1 MSLSSLFGGNKEEN
15 VLLID
20 IGNGTI
26 SCALVVYSYG
36 KVPKFIEAERG
47 FFPVLEKP
55 DPDRLGENMFSL
67 LDGTL
72 SSLFKKKKTGRTRH
86 VAVSLTSP
94 WFVLKTKHINISK
107 ENSFIITKT
116 FLDSVVKEEERIFE
130 DELKNDSMNSKD
142 SFEII
147 EKSIVHTKINGYDI
161 EESMG
166 KKTKALDSF
175 LCMSIANREVTDKI
189 NEIIRKHTH
198 LGDDN
203 ISIHTF
209 PLISFSV
216 VRDIFGAVSDF
227 ILMDVTSE
235 VTDLTLVRDNVMRKV
250 ASFPS
255 GKNFLLRQI
264 AKKLSVSAE
273 IATSTLHLYNSQRL
287 DKETSTIIDEIL
299 YEVEKE
305 WSIYLEN
312 ALSEFS
318 ENMALPESLYLTSD
332 EDVSGIYSEFL
343 KLSKTD
349 STSDFR
355 KNLNLVYLNK
365 KTLSNFYEAPVGLPD
380 DFISILA
387 VFYSKLFPKK

>member
-1 MSLSSLFGGNKEEN
+1 MSLFLGNKEEN
-15 VLLID
+15 VLLLD
-20 IGNGTI
+20 IGNGTV
-26 SCALVVYSYG
+26 SCASVLYSEG
-36 KVPKFIEAERG
+36 RIPKFIEIERG
-47 FFPVLEKP
+47 FFPILEKP

-67 LDGTL
+67 LDETL
-72 SSLFKKKKTGRTRH
+72 SSLVKKKTGRIRH
-86 VAVSLTSP
+86 VAISLTSP

-107 ENSFIITKT
+107 EDSFIITKT

-130 DELKNDSMNSKD
+130 DELREDSKDSKD

-175 LCMSIANREVTDKI
+175 LCMSISNSRVTEKI
-189 NEIIRKHTH
+189 KEIVRKQTH

-203 ISIHTF
+203 LSIHTF
-209 PLISFSV
+209 PLVSFSV
-216 VRDIFGAVSDF
+216 VRDVFGAISDF

-264 AKKLSVSAE
+264 SKKLSVSAE
-273 IATSTLHLYNSQRL
+273 IATSTLHLYNSARL
-287 DKETSTIIDEIL
+287 DKDTSQIIDEIL

-332 EDVSGIYSEFL
+332 EDVRDIYSEFL

-365 KTLSNFYEAPVGLPD
+365 KTLSNFYEAPISFPD
-380 DFISILA
+380 DFTPILA
-387 VFYSKLFPKK
+387 VFYSKFFPKK